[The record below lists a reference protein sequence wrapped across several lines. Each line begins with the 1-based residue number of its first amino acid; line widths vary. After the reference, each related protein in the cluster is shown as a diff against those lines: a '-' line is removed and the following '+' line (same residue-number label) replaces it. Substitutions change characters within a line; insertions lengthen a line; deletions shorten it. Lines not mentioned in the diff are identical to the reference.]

1 MPKTLTTRFKQS
13 TSRVDN
19 FDFPI
24 FIVEINHS
32 VFEDTVRFCGN
43 NKDITSNGNIYTA
56 IGMKVQVPSDS
67 DDSADLGA
75 TITIDNVGHT
85 LVAALELTG
94 GLAGAKITLGQILL
108 SDLDSVVMQATFNLV
123 NITMNV
129 TNVTGTLTR
138 PDIANAKSVFMTYTQ
153 ETSPGLF

>member
-1 MPKTLTTRFKQS
+1 MPKTLTTSFKQS

-32 VFEDTVRFCGN
+32 TFATPVRFCGN
-43 NKDITSNGNIYTA
+43 NKNILSNGNEYIA

-67 DDSADLGA
+67 DSSADLAA
-75 TITIDNVGHT
+75 TITIDNIGKT
-85 LVAALELTG
+85 LVGPLESTG
-94 GLAGAKITLGQILL
+94 GLAGATITLGQILL
-108 SDLDSVVMQATFNLV
+108 SNLDSVVMQATFNLV
-123 NITMNV
+123 NITMTV
-129 TNVTGTLTR
+129 ANVTGTLTR
-138 PDIANAKSVFMTYTQ
+138 PDIANSKSVFMMYTQ

>member
-1 MPKTLTTRFKQS
+1 MPKTLTTRFKQG

-32 VFEDTVRFCGN
+32 SFGTPVRFCDN
-43 NKDITSNGNIYTA
+43 NENITSNSNVYTA

-67 DDSADLGA
+67 ENSADLGA
-75 TITIDNVGHT
+75 TITIDNVGRT
-85 LVAALELTG
+85 LVAALESTG
-94 GLAGAKITLGQILL
+94 GLAGATITLGQVLL
-108 SDLDSVVMQATFNLV
+108 SDLDSVMMSATFNLV
-123 NITMNV
+123 NITM
-129 TNVTGTLTR
+129 TLTSVTGTLTR
-138 PDIANAKSVFMTYTQ
+138 PDISNSKSVYMIYTQ